1 MKSPLL
7 LSFKNG
13 KKSDWRIE
21 NLQWLCYNC
30 YFLCIGDPFAN
41 KMLQRVESNHIDM
54 PEIKEDI
61 QELYQLDDF
70 YFEHLKKLGLE
81 GSGDILFKEDDLID
95 LKNLDDGSE
104 FIDIR

>member
-1 MKSPLL
+1 
-7 LSFKNG
+7 
-13 KKSDWRIE
+13 
-21 NLQWLCYNC
+21 
-30 YFLCIGDPFAN
+30 
-41 KMLQRVESNHIDM
+41 MLQRVESNPIDM

-81 GSGDILFKEDDLID
+81 GTGDVLFKEEDLID
-95 LKNLDDGSE
+95 LKDLDDGSE